1 MGGNC
6 GGDTQ
11 IYGIECG
18 DHFMG
23 MYLSLNIKLYTLIMY
38 NFLYVKKKEKKK
50 GRGERKEKELDVIE
64 EEVAG
69 EWMLDM

>member
-50 GRGERKEKELDVIE
+50 GRGERK
-64 EEVAG
+64 
-69 EWMLDM
+69 